1 MLKKGLIHFVTTFK
15 VINAKK
21 GLQHCLKVFKT
32 EKGLHHFLMTLK
44 DFKTEKALHDFLT
57 THKFLVLKKDTITF
71 LRLLKVLIFK
81 SDSITFLWLLKVFQN
96 SYSVE
101 CWWETAT
108 EGHLSYHLFI
118 NKLDLLW
125 MPNFVALGMYF
136 LFGTKF
142 SWNEG
147 IDICFHVEY
156 VLLSRNFDFLDGY
169 LVVTARYL
177 VLTVT
182 ACYLVI
188 TTRYRSLLLFPLFVC
203 THLTWWKKF
212 IFNNTPNIYSAI
224 CCGKKTVSI
233 TWHNATVKW
242 KG

>member
-1 MLKKGLIHFVTTFK
+1 
-15 VINAKK
+15 
-21 GLQHCLKVFKT
+21 
-32 EKGLHHFLMTLK
+32 MTLK
-44 DFKTEKALHDFLT
+44 DFNTEKALHDFLT
-57 THKFLVLKKDTITF
+57 THKFLILKKDTITS

-81 SDSITFLWLLKVFQN
+81 SDSITFLWLLKGFQN

-125 MPNFVALGMYF
+125 MPNLVGLGMYF

-188 TTRYRSLLLFPLFVC
+188 TTCYSSLLLVLTFSMNAFNLVLKIYLQQYSK
-203 THLTWWKKF
+203 HLLCNLLWKENCFKYL
-212 IFNNTPNIYSAI
+212 T
-224 CCGKKTVSI
+224 
-233 TWHNATVKW
+233 
-242 KG
+242 